1 MQMNRTTLLVFLS
14 AVLSAMPARHASA
27 ADYVLAVTW
36 QPAFCEISSRK
47 PECRAQRDGNPDT
60 RRFSLH
66 GLWPQPISRAYCG
79 VSASDIEN
87 SKSGRWRDIDIA
99 FLPGP
104 LWRRLQEGMPGT
116 RSRLHRH
123 EWVKHGSCMPDARE
137 ETYFEVS
144 LDLLDEVNASPLAAL
159 MAERIGK
166 PVTGDE
172 LRAAFEA
179 GFGPGTGSRLR
190 ISCVDDDGRRLI
202 REITIG
208 LSGDPFNQR
217 MSELVAAAVPTDPGC
232 PGGIVDPA
240 GRQ

>member
-1 MQMNRTTLLVFLS
+1 MNRTALLALFFT
-14 AVLSAMPARHASA
+14 VLSALPARQANA

-36 QPAFCEISSRK
+36 QPAFCEIASRK
-47 PECRAQRDGNPDT
+47 PECRAQRDGSPDT

-66 GLWPQPISRAYCG
+66 GLWPQPMSRAYCG
-79 VSASDIEN
+79 VPASDVEN

-99 FLPGP
+99 FLPEP
-104 LWRRLQEGMPGT
+104 LWRRLQAGMPGT
-116 RSRLHRH
+116 RSGLHRH
-123 EWVKHGSCMPDARE
+123 EWVKHGSCMPGARE

-159 MAERIGK
+159 MAQRIGK
-166 PVTGDE
+166 LVTGDE

-179 GFGPGTGSRLR
+179 GFGAGTGSRLR
-190 ISCVDDDGRRLI
+190 ISCADDDGRRLI

-208 LSGDPFNQR
+208 LAGDPFNQR
-217 MSELVAAAVPTDPGC
+217 LADMVAASSPTDPGC

-240 GRQ
+240 GQQ

>member
-1 MQMNRTTLLVFLS
+1 
-14 AVLSAMPARHASA
+14 
-27 ADYVLAVTW
+27 
-36 QPAFCEISSRK
+36 
-47 PECRAQRDGNPDT
+47 
-60 RRFSLH
+60 
-66 GLWPQPISRAYCG
+66 
-79 VSASDIEN
+79 
-87 SKSGRWRDIDIA
+87 
-99 FLPGP
+99 
-104 LWRRLQEGMPGT
+104 
-116 RSRLHRH
+116 
-123 EWVKHGSCMPDARE
+123 MPDARE

>member
-1 MQMNRTTLLVFLS
+1 MNRTALLALFFT
-14 AVLSAMPARHASA
+14 VLSALLARQANA

-36 QPAFCEISSRK
+36 QPAFCEIASRK
-47 PECRAQRDGNPDT
+47 PECRAQRDGNSDT

-66 GLWPQPISRAYCG
+66 GLWPQPMSRAYCG
-79 VSASDIEN
+79 VPASDVEN

-99 FLPGP
+99 FLPQP

-116 RSRLHRH
+116 RSGLHRH
-123 EWVKHGSCMPDARE
+123 EWVKHGSCMPGARE

-159 MAERIGK
+159 MAQRIGK
-166 PVTGDE
+166 EVTGDE
-172 LRAAFEA
+172 LRAAFEK
-179 GFGPGTGSRLR
+179 GFGAGTGSRLR
-190 ISCVDDDGRRLI
+190 VSCVDDGGRRLI

-208 LSGDPFNQR
+208 LSGNPFDQR
-217 MSELVAAAVPTDPGC
+217 MAELVTAAVPTDPGC